1 MSLTIFEA
9 TALLKSAE
17 KEVKLLKESGEE
29 VPPGNHLFDF
39 TVHVN
44 GSLSR
49 GSSTKVT
56 PSFSMDRHL
65 KPLLLRYAATLG
77 RDAGEKW
84 ISTVMSIDGA
94 LGAVIQLGPE
104 TVMHG
109 IDFKLQAIWEAAEKA
124 AKEKFQAVTPKT
136 DRAGNTVM
144 VSEMERVVKKR
155 VEKKV

>member
-1 MSLTIFEA
+1 
-9 TALLKSAE
+9 
-17 KEVKLLKESGEE
+17 
-29 VPPGNHLFDF
+29 
-39 TVHVN
+39 
-44 GSLSR
+44 
-49 GSSTKVT
+49 
-56 PSFSMDRHL
+56 MDRHL